1 MPPLDDTMNIR
12 VANEKDVDSIV
23 ELAYQFEDYLD
34 ELESTPESERIPK
47 HRIKEVLSVGFSDP
61 KHVILV
67 AQENDG
73 IIGFSD
79 FWVYPEFIHG
89 GPSAYLNNLFITEEF
104 RRKGIG
110 SKLLGET
117 IKKAKEMDAVALHIS
132 ILPENIIAQ
141 NFYKK
146 NDINWE
152 IKMLELKL
160 K

>member
-1 MPPLDDTMNIR
+1 MNVR
-12 VANEKDVDSIV
+12 TVKENDAEDIV
-23 ELAYQFEDYLD
+23 KLAYEFEDYLD
-34 ELESTPESERIPK
+34 ELESTPDSEKVPRQ
-47 HRIKEVLSVGFSDP
+47 RIKDFLFEGFSDP

-67 AQENDG
+67 VEDKDK

-89 GPSAYLNNLFITEEF
+89 GQTAYLNNIFITEKH
-104 RRKGIG
+104 RRQGIG
-110 SKLLGET
+110 SKLLEET
-117 IKKAKEMDAVALHIS
+117 IKKAKEMKAVAMHIS

-146 NDINWE
+146 NEINWE

>member
-1 MPPLDDTMNIR
+1 MIMNIR
-12 VANEKDVDSIV
+12 IAKQKEIEDITN
-23 ELAYQFEDYLD
+23 LAFEFEDYLD
-34 ELESTPESERIPK
+34 ELESTPDSEKVPRQ
-47 HRIKEVLSVGFSDP
+47 RIKDVLFQGFSDP

-67 AQENDG
+67 VEDEDK

-89 GPSAYLNNLFITEEF
+89 GQTAYLNNIFITKKC
-104 RRKGIG
+104 RRQGIG
-110 SKLLGET
+110 SELLDET
-117 IKKAKEMDAVALHIS
+117 IKKAKEMKAVAMHIS

-146 NDINWE
+146 NEINWE

>member
-1 MPPLDDTMNIR
+1 MDIR
-12 VANEKDVDSIV
+12 PA
-23 ELAYQFEDYLD
+23 
-34 ELESTPESERIPK
+34 
-47 HRIKEVLSVGFSDP
+47 KEVLLQGFSDP

-67 AQENDG
+67 VEEEDE

-89 GPSAYLNNLFITEEF
+89 GGSAYLNNFFITQKH
-104 RRKGIG
+104 RRRGIG
-110 SKLLGET
+110 SKLLSET
-117 IKKAKEMDAVALHIS
+117 IKKAREKDAVALHIS

-146 NDINWE
+146 NEINWE

>member
-1 MPPLDDTMNIR
+1 MNVR
-12 VANEKDVDSIV
+12 TVKENDAEDIV
-23 ELAYQFEDYLD
+23 NLAYEFEDYLD
-34 ELESTPESERIPK
+34 ELESTPDSDKVPRQ
-47 HRIKEVLSVGFSDP
+47 RIKDVLFEGFSDP

-67 AQENDG
+67 VEDKDK

-89 GPSAYLNNLFITEEF
+89 GQTAYLNNIFITEKH
-104 RRKGIG
+104 RRQGIG
-110 SKLLGET
+110 SKLLDET
-117 IKKAKEMDAVALHIS
+117 IKKAKELKAVAMHIS

-146 NDINWE
+146 NEINWE

>member
-1 MPPLDDTMNIR
+1 MNVR
-12 VANEKDVDSIV
+12 TAEEKDIEDIV
-23 ELAYQFEDYLD
+23 ELAFQFEDYLD
-34 ELESTPESERIPK
+34 ELESTPEPEKVARTK
-47 HRIKEVLSVGFSDP
+47 IKQIFLEGFSDP
-61 KHVILV
+61 KHIILV
-67 AQENDG
+67 AEEDDN

-89 GPSAYLNNLFITEEF
+89 GQTAYLNNIFIAEEF

-110 SKLLGET
+110 SKLLRET
-117 IKKAKEMDAVALHIS
+117 VKKAKEMNAVAMHIS

-146 NDINWE
+146 NEITWE

>member
-1 MPPLDDTMNIR
+1 MNIR
-12 VANEKDVDSIV
+12 IAKQKEIEKITK
-23 ELAYQFEDYLD
+23 LAFEFEDYLD
-34 ELESTPESERIPK
+34 ELESTPDSEKIP
-47 HRIKEVLSVGFSDP
+47 RQTIKDVLFQGFSDP

-67 AQENDG
+67 VEDEDR

-89 GPSAYLNNLFITEEF
+89 GQTAYLNNIFITKKY

-110 SKLLGET
+110 SKLLDET
-117 IKKAKEMDAVALHIS
+117 IKKAKEMKAVAMHIS

-146 NDINWE
+146 NEINWE
-152 IKMLELKL
+152 IKMLEVKL